1 MHTYTHTNEQQQWKK
16 NKQQQQ
22 KENKN
27 TNLLARL
34 KFQGPGEE
42 RLQRYVTVKLSTS
55 FVLVLN

>member
-1 MHTYTHTNEQQQWKK
+1 MHTHTHKWATAMKK
-16 NKQQQQ
+16 EQQQQ

-42 RLQRYVTVKLSTS
+42 RLQRYVTVKWSTS